1 MSYDKHSLKHLFIC
15 ELVRV
20 HRVLCG
26 AGAINFHII
35 TIFEEMGIVE
45 PEYVS
50 VGYTIMTF
58 SGIFFSLIVGGVV
71 IDRIKRK

>member
-1 MSYDKHSLKHLFIC
+1 MTSTRSSIR

-20 HRVLCG
+20 HRVSCG

-35 TIFEEMGIVE
+35 TIFDEMGIRE